1 MEELQKLY
9 DVLVRDGYYTN
20 DFETFMSK
28 WDDPEYKQKVYEV
41 TSRDGLY
48 TQDFESFNNKYQKK
62 NRNLSK
68 EDSISVTPEQ
78 NVELVSEDT
87 SLGTPTS
94 PINQPE
100 TLEGEGEIP
109 TISIDKSQSN
119 AEPTLDEKLND
130 TVEIDSNLFSEEQ
143 TKKISATTNRLLSS
157 VSRIPQFIAEQVVT
171 AFASDEQKQMLSKL
185 TEEQRDLMVAQLYI
199 GNPLIKEKVV
209 ELNEYGSRMR
219 TEAAKIE
226 DTLTKYNQG
235 IYDDFKGGDWGR
247 ATARVVDEA
256 VGSLPSIVQAMI
268 PGVGIPSIILGSAAE
283 KSRELQEEGDT
294 LNWKTSANSIING
307 TAEGALE
314 IITKNI
320 GNKFFK
326 SLIGKSQVDK
336 ILNIKE
342 FGKQIT
348 KDFTME
354 GLSETATLAI
364 QKMSDYLLNEDEDA
378 FLNSFGEFVE
388 TFLIGGVA
396 TGPLSVG
403 GTGINKL
410 RQIVDN
416 KKINKK
422 ISETKY
428 DDLVSVFKN
437 EDKAVDNMDDIV
449 VSLTDIN
456 SSKAFLEGTI
466 KAKVKKGEITLD
478 EGNKIIENYTSVV
491 ESKRAVDGL
500 GLPEEGKRE
509 AMVLVN
515 EKDRISKEIADRDE
529 ALTAPKRERI
539 SDINKRLEEIA
550 RGENIT
556 SKDTE
561 GETELTETEVTE
573 PVVDEVVTET
583 VVGEDTDLDVTP
595 EVVTK
600 EEALDIDSFFGDTV
614 KENVNKR
621 NQNLSINNEGVTEA
635 TPERQAFKNTLFK
648 IADKAAIAVSKVIP
662 ETKIILHE
670 SNDQYLKY
678 ATQGPGRAEF
688 NPSDNVIHVNLTEA
702 TKSTIPHEVFHAVFL
717 NKVKTDKAA
726 FKFADKMV
734 SSVRRTLSSDNELAV
749 AIDKF
754 AARYTGE
761 QAQFQNEERLAE
773 LVGLL
778 SSKEFGYTKLS
789 KSAKR
794 SVIDFFKSIAKKF
807 GIKLGSDF
815 GSTDSSVIDLINTI
829 SRKTAEGEVIT
840 EEDVKILTPG
850 TPIPGADGIIPS
862 KINDDGPKINLS
874 ERSQLIDRRGVDES
888 KIKRGS
894 INDLS
899 GTNAFVFAADQAVYG
914 RVKSPTGL
922 EYDFNGGF
930 LYPYGAAQQGS
941 NAVWVFSTED
951 AANKVGSKADNS
963 DGVGLIMSQANDGIT
978 GNDEFYAYINAEVD
992 FAIEN
997 GASPKE
1003 MISYINEKLKLTK
1016 VANGLAKKGLPA
1028 QISSLEELQTLLLPL
1043 NFEQRGSFT
1052 KTFLSK
1058 TSFDKFGIPPFNPL
1072 KTINQN
1078 ISDAVTDPALS
1089 KVGYGDIISAI
1100 QFEKGGKPFKI
1111 EPGQPGYHPA
1121 YPWALPGS
1129 PIMVF
1134 DNAVDVRK
1142 VYPNSVPAGREKS
1155 AANPKGVNKT
1165 PLGQRTKPV
1174 AARSA
1179 MGGQYTSKIP
1189 SDIKVEGGVISTGSK
1204 QQDAPQS
1211 RQQMTGSVYF
1221 SNALKAIGNIKDTN
1235 PKQPVQW
1242 VRILSDTQK
1251 NGGVGGVNQELSWI
1265 GLEDYLNEWTKEN
1278 KAKSVPKEVVE
1289 QYIDDNQIEIV
1300 DVSKSDT
1307 ANITWKDDGYGF
1319 IVSEEYAYE
1328 IRPDYGKYEL
1338 YRGLGLI
1345 SIHDTLEE
1353 AKNKAV
1359 EFENKEA
1366 FNKVGGV
1373 KYANYTLEGGK
1384 NYQEVLL
1391 TLPQEKPASK
1401 YNSSHWDETNVLAHI
1416 RMNERVLPNGEKVMF
1431 IEEIQSDWAQ
1441 EGKKR
1446 GFASNLFTGNF
1457 RKFVEEEKGLRL
1469 NEEELIAEFN
1479 NRQSPLQQEFA
1490 ERRFSGKVPDMPY
1503 KKTDQWVGLAIR
1515 RVMKMAADKGF
1526 DRIAW
1531 VTGEQSAERYDIS
1544 KQVGNIRAIQYL
1556 SGKWGLDGYNDG
1568 NSNFYGNSFNIADEI
1583 ETDEIED
1590 YVGKELAKRII
1601 NNKGRDSLDEFSP
1614 DFENVKSQM
1623 EYSGL
1628 DLKVGGEGMKT
1639 FYNSILP
1646 KVAKKEAQRF
1656 DKSAK
1661 VEVVE
1666 MNVATNKQL
1675 SIAITPKMKVELEEG
1690 IGVARQQK
1698 SVEDLKSGTMTTTSP
1713 IKIYKGIGG
1722 KKDISGQRINAHKGV
1737 VGIFSAIDKQLADEY
1752 GRDEGVAEI
1761 DLPKGTVF
1769 EVVEVDGKGLTPR
1782 EYREAEVKAINN
1794 SDAQVV
1800 KLITIDGKV
1809 KGKISDGT
1817 GKQKQYIIKD
1827 FDLVKE
1833 LTPEKRSARQQKT
1846 LEEAVLEARLNNF
1859 NEANIKDYLVRVKG
1873 YSSKEVDAALK
1884 IPVDAFTELPDSFK
1898 NIKGGLKDG
1907 VKLFNRVIDYRKK
1920 INKKNKSNTRLTEKE
1935 LNKKVS
1941 DYIASQKITYQ
1952 TTVELNKSVKKFKEK
1967 LISKNSKRKNPLPTA
1982 KVNEKVKA
1990 FKDAQ
1995 ILKINKA
2002 KELLKDKALLFEK
2015 NERRKNKRKAPLLSK
2030 QDIVDETIKF
2040 LEAQPEYKA
2049 EADTYTVGKEKDGT
2063 KETKYRKG
2071 LSTQQASMLSDL
2083 QKSVGTRPTEDM
2095 SKKIRMAR
2103 IMLSQRAKG
2112 KRDLTKI
2119 KIELRNFMRKTLPK
2133 ELYKQKDVLDLIN
2146 KVTIASEK
2154 NIDNLYNEVTQLV
2167 TRKNVSRLSKSI
2179 KDILDGKYTK
2189 IQSGRLK
2196 GVKIDVDTKER
2207 IDNIKQRL
2215 AKKEMDANDIIKANE
2230 KLNKKYSELEKDP
2243 NQTDDIRSKMVDLEI
2258 IMDYNNSL
2266 LMDDNDLVKVQSLGS
2281 VDTALKQ
2288 LVKFGRSSLKQDLDE
2303 SHKEYTRQFEYVY
2316 EDVVGEPINMSDK
2329 NAKQKLNKAKRIRGN
2344 ASQRKSVVGKTKYAL
2359 NSIIENITNIFTSA
2373 ESLDGL
2379 MDKISSLP
2387 GEMFGGR
2394 TQEIVTERVD
2404 SSSIKFKRRR
2414 MIVEMAI
2421 KSKLQDIYGKS
2432 WKKESRKSRVI
2443 SSTGIYIDSKEVS
2456 DAKKAYKENPNSKT
2470 KKDLEN
2476 SIIANELIL
2485 SQNQMYYLYNQFK
2498 DPANLGSFAN
2508 KYSLEFIE
2516 KNDNAKDIKAKN
2528 KINQDNAKR
2537 VMEELESKLTPEIK
2551 EFADWQ
2557 VEEFFPE
2564 LYDEYNPV
2572 YKNIYRTNMPWNEHY
2587 AGRIYREGVD
2597 IEPLDLLSVTSY
2609 GNTSVGSPSTMARKK
2624 NSLKIEAMDGTDALA
2639 SYLNDMEYFAAY
2651 AETIRD
2657 IDKLFTNDYI
2667 SSAITDIHGKKTM
2680 SLIKD
2685 SIQKIA
2691 NKGTR
2696 NSLGDSLVN
2705 SMNTAFVLS
2714 RLGLSPV
2721 IAIKQLTSIF
2731 TYANDIGITKW
2742 LIYGAKNLTEIK
2754 KNWKEIRD
2762 NSVYMKDRKYDS
2774 ILKNIES
2781 YSDSSMKAFIPN
2793 PTKEWLVNFMMYQV
2807 KWGDR
2812 TAIMLGGMPNYS
2824 YYKTEFKKKNPK
2836 ATDQQAIDYAI
2847 VKFEKDTKRTQQS
2860 SDLQDKDLFQTGS
2873 PLTRSL
2879 NMFLTTPKQ
2888 YLRKEIQ
2895 AVRSLSKKVRQ
2906 WDKKAGK
2913 GTRIENVRTLI
2924 MFHVFMPVLF
2934 QYISAGLP
2942 GLLADWE
2949 DEDEQDLIR
2958 AGVIGNLNALFITGE
2973 IVAGL
2978 GDYFTHKPWAGEGSK
2993 SLGVLNIVSGSI
3005 QKAKEARKAKDPIE
3019 RAELW
3024 QEWMLELASVTGTPA
3039 STLNSFIENYSDIG
3053 TDNNLEKDILRMF
3066 NYSKYVIDGKKKDK
3080 SITVEEYNKL
3090 YK

>member
-1 MEELQKLY
+1 
-9 DVLVRDGYYTN
+9 
-20 DFETFMSK
+20 
-28 WDDPEYKQKVYEV
+28 
-41 TSRDGLY
+41 
-48 TQDFESFNNKYQKK
+48 
-62 NRNLSK
+62 
-68 EDSISVTPEQ
+68 
-78 NVELVSEDT
+78 
-87 SLGTPTS
+87 
-94 PINQPE
+94 
-100 TLEGEGEIP
+100 
-109 TISIDKSQSN
+109 
-119 AEPTLDEKLND
+119 
-130 TVEIDSNLFSEEQ
+130 
-143 TKKISATTNRLLSS
+143 
-157 VSRIPQFIAEQVVT
+157 
-171 AFASDEQKQMLSKL
+171 
-185 TEEQRDLMVAQLYI
+185 
-199 GNPLIKEKVV
+199 
-209 ELNEYGSRMR
+209 
-219 TEAAKIE
+219 
-226 DTLTKYNQG
+226 
-235 IYDDFKGGDWGR
+235 
-247 ATARVVDEA
+247 
-256 VGSLPSIVQAMI
+256 
-268 PGVGIPSIILGSAAE
+268 
-283 KSRELQEEGDT
+283 
-294 LNWKTSANSIING
+294 
-307 TAEGALE
+307 
-314 IITKNI
+314 
-320 GNKFFK
+320 
-326 SLIGKSQVDK
+326 
-336 ILNIKE
+336 
-342 FGKQIT
+342 
-348 KDFTME
+348 
-354 GLSETATLAI
+354 
-364 QKMSDYLLNEDEDA
+364 
-378 FLNSFGEFVE
+378 
-388 TFLIGGVA
+388 
-396 TGPLSVG
+396 
-403 GTGINKL
+403 
-410 RQIVDN
+410 
-416 KKINKK
+416 
-422 ISETKY
+422 
-428 DDLVSVFKN
+428 
-437 EDKAVDNMDDIV
+437 
-449 VSLTDIN
+449 
-456 SSKAFLEGTI
+456 
-466 KAKVKKGEITLD
+466 
-478 EGNKIIENYTSVV
+478 
-491 ESKRAVDGL
+491 
-500 GLPEEGKRE
+500 
-509 AMVLVN
+509 
-515 EKDRISKEIADRDE
+515 
-529 ALTAPKRERI
+529 
-539 SDINKRLEEIA
+539 
-550 RGENIT
+550 
-556 SKDTE
+556 
-561 GETELTETEVTE
+561 
-573 PVVDEVVTET
+573 
-583 VVGEDTDLDVTP
+583 
-595 EVVTK
+595 
-600 EEALDIDSFFGDTV
+600 
-614 KENVNKR
+614 
-621 NQNLSINNEGVTEA
+621 
-635 TPERQAFKNTLFK
+635 
-648 IADKAAIAVSKVIP
+648 
-662 ETKIILHE
+662 
-670 SNDQYLKY
+670 
-678 ATQGPGRAEF
+678 
-688 NPSDNVIHVNLTEA
+688 
-702 TKSTIPHEVFHAVFL
+702 
-717 NKVKTDKAA
+717 
-726 FKFADKMV
+726 
-734 SSVRRTLSSDNELAV
+734 
-749 AIDKF
+749 
-754 AARYTGE
+754 
-761 QAQFQNEERLAE
+761 
-773 LVGLL
+773 
-778 SSKEFGYTKLS
+778 
-789 KSAKR
+789 
-794 SVIDFFKSIAKKF
+794 
-807 GIKLGSDF
+807 
-815 GSTDSSVIDLINTI
+815 
-829 SRKTAEGEVIT
+829 
-840 EEDVKILTPG
+840 
-850 TPIPGADGIIPS
+850 
-862 KINDDGPKINLS
+862 
-874 ERSQLIDRRGVDES
+874 
-888 KIKRGS
+888 
-894 INDLS
+894 
-899 GTNAFVFAADQAVYG
+899 
-914 RVKSPTGL
+914 
-922 EYDFNGGF
+922 
-930 LYPYGAAQQGS
+930 
-941 NAVWVFSTED
+941 
-951 AANKVGSKADNS
+951 
-963 DGVGLIMSQANDGIT
+963 
-978 GNDEFYAYINAEVD
+978 
-992 FAIEN
+992 
-997 GASPKE
+997 
-1003 MISYINEKLKLTK
+1003 
-1016 VANGLAKKGLPA
+1016 
-1028 QISSLEELQTLLLPL
+1028 
-1043 NFEQRGSFT
+1043 
-1052 KTFLSK
+1052 
-1058 TSFDKFGIPPFNPL
+1058 
-1072 KTINQN
+1072 
-1078 ISDAVTDPALS
+1078 
-1089 KVGYGDIISAI
+1089 
-1100 QFEKGGKPFKI
+1100 
-1111 EPGQPGYHPA
+1111 
-1121 YPWALPGS
+1121 
-1129 PIMVF
+1129 
-1134 DNAVDVRK
+1134 
-1142 VYPNSVPAGREKS
+1142 
-1155 AANPKGVNKT
+1155 
-1165 PLGQRTKPV
+1165 
-1174 AARSA
+1174 
-1179 MGGQYTSKIP
+1179 
-1189 SDIKVEGGVISTGSK
+1189 
-1204 QQDAPQS
+1204 
-1211 RQQMTGSVYF
+1211 
-1221 SNALKAIGNIKDTN
+1221 
-1235 PKQPVQW
+1235 
-1242 VRILSDTQK
+1242 
-1251 NGGVGGVNQELSWI
+1251 
-1265 GLEDYLNEWTKEN
+1265 
-1278 KAKSVPKEVVE
+1278 
-1289 QYIDDNQIEIV
+1289 
-1300 DVSKSDT
+1300 
-1307 ANITWKDDGYGF
+1307 
-1319 IVSEEYAYE
+1319 
-1328 IRPDYGKYEL
+1328 
-1338 YRGLGLI
+1338 
-1345 SIHDTLEE
+1345 
-1353 AKNKAV
+1353 
-1359 EFENKEA
+1359 
-1366 FNKVGGV
+1366 
-1373 KYANYTLEGGK
+1373 
-1384 NYQEVLL
+1384 
-1391 TLPQEKPASK
+1391 
-1401 YNSSHWDETNVLAHI
+1401 
-1416 RMNERVLPNGEKVMF
+1416 
-1431 IEEIQSDWAQ
+1431 
-1441 EGKKR
+1441 
-1446 GFASNLFTGNF
+1446 
-1457 RKFVEEEKGLRL
+1457 
-1469 NEEELIAEFN
+1469 
-1479 NRQSPLQQEFA
+1479 
-1490 ERRFSGKVPDMPY
+1490 
-1503 KKTDQWVGLAIR
+1503 
-1515 RVMKMAADKGF
+1515 
-1526 DRIAW
+1526 
-1531 VTGEQSAERYDIS
+1531 
-1544 KQVGNIRAIQYL
+1544 
-1556 SGKWGLDGYNDG
+1556 
-1568 NSNFYGNSFNIADEI
+1568 
-1583 ETDEIED
+1583 
-1590 YVGKELAKRII
+1590 
-1601 NNKGRDSLDEFSP
+1601 
-1614 DFENVKSQM
+1614 
-1623 EYSGL
+1623 
-1628 DLKVGGEGMKT
+1628 MKT

-1656 DKSAK
+1656 DKNAK

-1666 MNVATNKQL
+1666 MNVATNKGEKDFYQLPQEVADLTTKYDTNNISKEAYEEKMLGYGYVVDFSPQGEALSIYKSKEYRNKQL

-1761 DLPKGTVF
+1761 DLPKGIVF

-1827 FDLVKE
+1827 FDLVKD
-1833 LTPEKRSARQQKT
+1833 LTPEKRAARQQKT

-1884 IPVDAFTELPDSFK
+1884 ISVDTFTELPDSFK

-1967 LISKNSKRKNPLPTA
+1967 LISKNSKRKNPVPTA

-2071 LSTQQASMLSDL
+2071 LSTQQASMLGDL

-2344 ASQRKSVVGKTKYAL
+2344 ASQRKSLVGKTKYAL
-2359 NSIIENITNIFTSA
+2359 NSIIEYINTSIFTSA

-2597 IEPLDLLSVTSY
+2597 IEPLDLLSGTSY
-2609 GNTSVGSPSTMARKK
+2609 GNTSVGSSSTKARKK

-2714 RLGLSPV
+2714 RLALSPV
-2721 IAIKQLTSIF
+2721 IAVKQLTSIF
-2731 TYANDIGITKW
+2731 TYANDIGITNW
-2742 LIYGAKNLTEIK
+2742 LLYGAKNLTEIK

-2762 NSVYMKDRKYDS
+2762 NSVYMEDRKYDS

-2836 ATDQQAIDYAI
+2836 ATAQQAIDYAI

-2860 SDLQDKDLFQTGS
+2860 SDSQDKDVFQTGS

-2913 GTRIENVRTLI
+2913 GTITENIRTLI

-2973 IVAGL
+2973 IVAGI

-3005 QKAKEARKAKDPIE
+3005 QKAREARKAKDPIE

-3039 STLNSFIENYSDIG
+3039 STLNSFIKNYSDVG